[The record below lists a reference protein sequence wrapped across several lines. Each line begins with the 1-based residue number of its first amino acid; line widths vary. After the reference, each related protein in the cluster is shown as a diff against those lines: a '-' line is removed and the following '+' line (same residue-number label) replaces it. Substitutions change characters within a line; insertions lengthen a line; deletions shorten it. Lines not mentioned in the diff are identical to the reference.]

1 MTDRRSF
8 LMSSSA
14 AAIASMRLSRG
25 LMASTTQG
33 SDPIKNLIV
42 VNALGG
48 LDEGYAPPP
57 PGPPAVMS
65 AGAMAAGKSS
75 GLTAIN
81 MTLAGGDDFET
92 TVEAIAAY
100 DAFIHANSDKL
111 LKVYST
117 ADILD
122 AKKQGKIGVI
132 YGFQNAAMMGD
143 KTARVDIFADLGVR
157 CIQLTYNSLNQLG
170 GGSMDPANT
179 GLTAFGR
186 EVVAKLNE
194 RRVMVDLSHSGRQI
208 CLDAA
213 RASTAPISINH
224 TGCQAIVDVPRNKT
238 DEELKLVADRGGF
251 VGIYFVM
258 FVAEGRE
265 ATIDDVVAHIEHALK
280 VCGEDH
286 VGIGSDYGIVNLGD
300 MQGVRDFWA
309 TFVRRRMENKS
320 AARGE
325 DPNIL
330 PFAQGLIGPE
340 QFRSLYRALEKR
352 GHKTAVIEKVLGQNY
367 MRFARETWGA

>member
-8 LMSSSA
+8 LASTSA
-14 AAIASMRLSRG
+14 AALASLTLPRAAMSVARQ
-25 LMASTTQG
+25 A

-42 VNALGG
+42 INALGD

-65 AGAMAAGKSS
+65 PGALAAGKAS
-75 GLTAIN
+75 GMTAIN
-81 MTLAGGDDFET
+81 ITLAGGDDFET
-92 TVEAIAAY
+92 TIQAIAAY
-100 DAFIHANSDKL
+100 DNFIHANPDKL

-117 ADILD
+117 ADILE
-122 AKKQGKIGVI
+122 AKKQGRIGVI

-143 KTARVDIFADLGVR
+143 KVARVDTFADLGVR

-170 GGSMDPANT
+170 GGSMAPGNP
-179 GLTAFGR
+179 GLTPFGR

-194 RRVMVDLSHSGRQI
+194 RRVMVDLSHSGQQI

-213 RASTAPISINH
+213 RASTVPISINH
-224 TGCQAIVDVPRNKT
+224 SGCKAIVDVPRNKT
-238 DEELKLVADRGGF
+238 DEELKLVADKGGF
-251 VGIYFVM
+251 IGIYFVM
-258 FVAEGRE
+258 FVAQGRE
-265 ATIDDVVAHIEHALK
+265 ATIDDVVAHIEHALQ

-286 VGIGSDYGIVNLGD
+286 VGIGSDYGIVNLGE
-300 MQGVRDFWA
+300 MQAVRDFWA
-309 TFVRRRMENKS
+309 AFVRRRMENKS
-320 AARGE
+320 AATGE

-352 GHKTAVIEKVLGQNY
+352 GHKAGVIEKVLGQNY
-367 MRFARETWGA
+367 MRFAKEIWGA

>member
-1 MTDRRSF
+1 
-8 LMSSSA
+8 
-14 AAIASMRLSRG
+14 
-25 LMASTTQG
+25 
-33 SDPIKNLIV
+33 
-42 VNALGG
+42 
-48 LDEGYAPPP
+48 
-57 PGPPAVMS
+57 
-65 AGAMAAGKSS
+65 
-75 GLTAIN
+75 
-81 MTLAGGDDFET
+81 
-92 TVEAIAAY
+92 
-100 DAFIHANSDKL
+100 
-111 LKVYST
+111 
-117 ADILD
+117 
-122 AKKQGKIGVI
+122 
-132 YGFQNAAMMGD
+132 MMGD

-309 TFVRRRMENKS
+309 AFVRRRMENKS
-320 AARGE
+320 AGQGRGSQYPSLCAGAHRTGAVPQPLSRAGE
-325 DPNIL
+325 AGP
-330 PFAQGLIGPE
+330 QGRSDREGTGPE
-340 QFRSLYRALEKR
+340 LYALRA
-352 GHKTAVIEKVLGQNY
+352 
-367 MRFARETWGA
+367 